1 MAVQTMESS
10 YEAMYGELLQ
20 FLYRTPWGLLQTA
33 RNGDVQM
40 LNPVAAKLLM
50 PLTPNGRLDNIFD
63 LLRGSRPELQS
74 LVEVTTERH
83 AVVCED
89 LPLPGLLHT
98 ATGRASELLGLSIS
112 IFAQSENC
120 LMVVLRDLQMRA
132 PDASASARLAELE
145 ALQNLD
151 RLGLIKTRGQ
161 RISWLNPA
169 AQAMLDYPARHL
181 LDTPFTDLLEAGAGA
196 MLVEACQPFWM
207 AGLSY
212 SAPVSLLT
220 RGGQLLRLDLTASAI
235 AGNGEEVLWTLMEP
249 EHPVA

>member
-1 MAVQTMESS
+1 MPVPTMERS
-10 YEAMYGELLQ
+10 YETLYEELLQ

-50 PLTPNGRLDNIFD
+50 PLTPNGRLDNLFD

-74 LVEVTTERH
+74 LVEATPARH

-89 LPLPGLLHT
+89 LPLPGLQHT
-98 ATGRASELLGLSIS
+98 AAGRPAAMLALSIS
-112 IFAQSENC
+112 IFAQSENH
-120 LMVVLRDLQMRA
+120 LMVVLRDVQMRA
-132 PDASASARLAELE
+132 PDALAAARRAELE

-151 RLGLIKTRGQ
+151 RLGLVKTRGQ

-169 AQAMLDYPARHL
+169 AQAMLDYPARQL
-181 LDTPFTDLLEAGAGA
+181 LDTPFADLVDGGAGA
-196 MLVEACQPFWM
+196 ALLQACQPFWM

-212 SAPVSLLT
+212 SAPVCLLAK
-220 RGGQLLRLDLTASAI
+220 GGHALRLDLTSSAL
-235 AGNGEEVLWTLMEP
+235 AGQGEEVLWTLMEP
-249 EHPVA
+249 EQPAL